1 MKRHKGFFRRYFI
14 TGFAVFVP
22 IALTIYIIK
31 VVVIKLDTVFR
42 FLPPKFHPDT
52 YLPFH
57 VPGLGLLATLFLI
70 LIIGL
75 LAKNFFGREIVRWI
89 EGIFKNIPLVR
100 VVYTAIAGFI
110 KALFSDNSEAF
121 RQAALVE
128 FPRKGIYSMGYVV
141 GESDSE
147 LFPGLGPDY
156 VKMFIPTTPNI
167 TTGFFILVKKD
178 QVRPIDV
185 NPQEA
190 FKIIISAGVVTPD
203 RFGGIG
209 EQVND
214 QPES

>member
-1 MKRHKGFFRRYFI
+1 MKKHKGIFRKYFI

-31 VVVIKLDTVFR
+31 VVVIKLDAVFR

-57 VPGLGLLATLFLI
+57 IPGLGLLATLLII

-75 LAKNFFGREIVRWI
+75 LAKNFFGRKIVHWV

-100 VVYTAIAGFI
+100 VIYTAISGFV
-110 KALFSDNSEAF
+110 KALFSDSSEAF

-141 GESDSE
+141 GESDSD
-147 LFPGLGPDY
+147 LFPGLGSDY

-178 QVRPIDV
+178 QVKPIDV

-190 FKIIISAGVVTPD
+190 FKIIISAGVVTPE

-209 EQVND
+209 EQLHD
-214 QPES
+214 QAES

>member
-1 MKRHKGFFRRYFI
+1 MKKHKGIFRRYFI

-31 VVVIKLDTVFR
+31 VVVIKLDAVFR

-57 VPGLGLLATLFLI
+57 IPGLGLLATLLII

-75 LAKNFFGREIVRWI
+75 LAKNFFGRKIVHWV

-100 VVYTAIAGFI
+100 VIYTAISGFV
-110 KALFSDNSEAF
+110 KALFSDSSEAF

-141 GESDSE
+141 GESDSD
-147 LFPGLGPDY
+147 LFPGLGSDY

-178 QVRPIDV
+178 QVKPIDV

-190 FKIIISAGVVTPD
+190 FKIIISAGVVTPE

-209 EQVND
+209 EQLHD
-214 QPES
+214 QAES